1 MYFRAPIS
9 PVENSSVELMST
21 SLSSRTPSSSGFTI
35 VELLVVIGVISAVIA
50 LVIQGAGTLR
60 TTAERAREMAAGRA
74 LAQAWT
80 SYAMDH
86 LGEVLPGY
94 AAGLDAFDPLGNRVD
109 VDSSPVAAKRWPW
122 RLTPY
127 LGDDI
132 SSLYSD
138 GQNFRQ
144 KGLST
149 EDNSSMLYEVSVFPS
164 FGMNSI
170 FVGGDENYGGSSDI
184 FTEVFGQFYVKKL
197 STVRRPDRLVVFATA
212 RSRTDIDS
220 GNSPIYEGFFRIL
233 PPAWSTPIWASEHN
247 EEDPQSSGMLSDR
260 HQSKVITA
268 SVDGRVDLDTISD
281 LRDMRRW
288 SDAATREDWVLAP
301 K

>member
-1 MYFRAPIS
+1 
-9 PVENSSVELMST
+9 MSQT
-21 SLSSRTPSSSGFTI
+21 IPFQKTLRSGFTL
-35 VELLVVIGVISAVIA
+35 VELLVVIGLISAIIA
-50 LVIQGAGTLR
+50 IVLQVGGSLKA
-60 TTAERAREMAAGRA
+60 TADRAREMAAGRA
-74 LAQAWT
+74 LSQAWNG
-80 SYAMDH
+80 YAMDH

-94 AAGLDAFDPLGNRVD
+94 TAGLDAFDPLGNRVD
-109 VDSSPVAAKRWPW
+109 VESSPVAAKRWPW

-138 GQNFRQ
+138 GQKFRQ
-144 KGLST
+144 QGLSI
-149 EDNSSMLYEVSVFPS
+149 EDNSSMLYQVSVFPS

-184 FTEVFGQFYVKKL
+184 FTEIFGQFYVKRL

-212 RSRTDIDS
+212 RSRAEMNN
-220 GNSPIYEGFFRIL
+220 GNSSIYEGFFRIL
-233 PPAWSTPIWASEHN
+233 PPAWSTQIWASEHV
-247 EEDPQSSGMLSDR
+247 EDDPLSSGMLSNR

-268 SVDGRVDLDTISD
+268 SVDGRVDVDSISD
-281 LRDMRRW
+281 LRDMQRW
-288 SDAATREDWVLAP
+288 SDAATSKDWVLTP

>member
-1 MYFRAPIS
+1 MCRRITPKYTS
-9 PVENSSVELMST
+9 PT
-21 SLSSRTPSSSGFTI
+21 GFTI

-50 LVIQGAGTLR
+50 LVLQGVGTLR
-60 TTAERAREMAAGRA
+60 ATAEQAREMAAGRA
-74 LAQAWT
+74 LSQAWN

-109 VDSSPVAAKRWPW
+109 VTSSPVAAKRWPW

-132 SSLYSD
+132 ASLYSD
-138 GQNFRQ
+138 GQTFRQ
-144 KGLST
+144 RGLST

-184 FTEVFGQFYVKKL
+184 FTEIFGQFYVKRL

-212 RSRTDIDS
+212 RSRADFDS
-220 GNSPIYEGFFRIL
+220 TNSRIYEGFFRVL
-233 PPAWSTPIWASEHN
+233 PPAWSTPIWAEEHDD
-247 EEDPQSSGMLSDR
+247 EDPQSSGMLSGR
-260 HQSKVITA
+260 HRSKVITA
-268 SVDGRVDLDTISD
+268 SVDGRVDVDTISD

-288 SDAATREDWVLAP
+288 SDAASSKDWVLTP